1 MEALGGRS
9 FVAEGDDND
18 DDDDE
23 EGTIRKTTKTLP
35 VALNK
40 EEATGRMSNLA
51 AVTGNMQQ
59 NVAKHFKLNS

>member
-9 FVAEGDDND
+9 FVAEGDD

-51 AVTGNMQQ
+51 AVTGNM
-59 NVAKHFKLNS
+59 

>member
-9 FVAEGDDND
+9 FVAEGDD

-59 NVAKHFKLNS
+59 NVAKHFRLIRD

>member
-9 FVAEGDDND
+9 FVGEGD
-18 DDDDE
+18 DDDDDD

-35 VALNK
+35 VAFNK
-40 EEATGRMSNLA
+40 EEATRRMSNLA

-59 NVAKHFKLNS
+59 NVAKHFRLNS